1 MTTAFLLCLYVAPV
15 LAVFG
20 ALVFIAERIEG
31 RQARNEKRL
40 AEMDEHAEPFRLQ
53 D

>member
-1 MTTAFLLCLYVAPV
+1 MTTALLLCLYIAPV

-20 ALVFIAERIEG
+20 ALAFIAERIENQ
-31 RQARNEKRL
+31 QARNEKRL

>member
-20 ALVFIAERIEG
+20 ALAFIAERIED
-31 RQARNEKRL
+31 RQARNRRT
-40 AEMDEHAEPFRLQ
+40 PV
-53 D
+53 